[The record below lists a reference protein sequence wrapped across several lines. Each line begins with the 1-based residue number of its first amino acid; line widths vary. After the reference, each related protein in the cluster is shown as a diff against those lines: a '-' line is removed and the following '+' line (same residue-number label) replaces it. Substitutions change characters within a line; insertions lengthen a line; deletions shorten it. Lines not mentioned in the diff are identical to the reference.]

1 MKKFFFLALS
11 LAVCAF
17 TFVSCEKEKD
27 KEKTSDSNYAQAI
40 VGSWQFTRVWDAED
54 KMWYEGEDIEDIAY
68 IFDAKGN
75 FIQDYKDGYSETYK
89 YRIEKDIIYVGY
101 EEDGKIDWE
110 ETYKIS
116 SISSD
121 KMVLIWVDSNNK
133 WEFEKI
139 K

>member
-1 MKKFFFLALS
+1 MKKFFFLALA

-17 TFVSCEKEKD
+17 TFVRCEKEKD
-27 KEKTSDSNYAQAI
+27 NTSDFGKMI
-40 VGSWQFTRVWDAED
+40 VGTWQFTRVWDAED

-68 IFDAKGN
+68 IFDANGN

-89 YRIEKDIIYVGY
+89 YRIEKDLIYVGY
-101 EEDGKIDWE
+101 EEDGNGIDWE
-110 ETYKIS
+110 KTYKIS

-121 KMVLIWVDSNNK
+121 KMVLVWVDSNNK
-133 WEFEKI
+133 WEFEKN